1 MNIDFV
7 LAATYQV
14 SWLTSETTRPVA
26 AYCDKQITALTAT
39 AATLSTFGV
48 AFNGGTKCTYFLT
61 VAADGGAPSFAIS
74 ALGFN
79 AFQLHYAE
87 WSSTDM
93 TGAFLATG
101 IYTGTFTATTY
112 PTPFFAAYPAVAPLI
127 NAAWP

>member
-1 MNIDFV
+1 MAV
-7 LAATYQV
+7 
-14 SWLTSETTRPVA
+14 RPVT

-61 VAADGGAPSFAIS
+61 SAANAGAPSFAIS
-74 ALGFN
+74 VLGFN

-87 WSSTDM
+87 WSNTDM

-101 IYTGTFTATTY
+101 AYTGTFTATTY
-112 PTPFFAAYPAVAPLI
+112 PTPFSSTYPAVAPII
-127 NAAWP
+127 NVAWP